1 MRFLGKD
8 PGSETGGS
16 PAVWDDGDCYVIQ
29 GWRISDEATLDEVRK
44 VADIP
49 AHETVL
55 RIPKRLMQLFP
66 ESAA

>member
-16 PAVWDDGDCYVIQ
+16 PAVWDDGDSYVIQ
-29 GWRISDEATLDEVRK
+29 GWSINDAATLDEVRK
-44 VADIP
+44 VGEVP
-49 AHETVL
+49 AHETVV

-66 ESAA
+66 ETTA